1 MPAATTDA
9 LKRAKRDALERAKR
23 DALERAKRVRLMLFD
38 VDGVLTDGRL
48 WYGSEGETLKAFDAH
63 DGHGIKLLMRTGTAV
78 ALLSGR
84 RSGAVTARA
93 AELGIAHVM
102 QGIDD
107 KKSAFEALLAKLGLP
122 ADEAGFMGDEVV
134 DLPVLRRCGFA
145 CAPAEAPA
153 LVRASAH
160 YVARAPAG
168 RGAAREACEFLLRAQ
183 GRLEAALAV
192 YLA

>member
-1 MPAATTDA
+1 VAKKTRDAA
-9 LKRAKRDALERAKR
+9 KRAKK
-23 DALERAKRVRLMLFD
+23 VRLMLFD

-48 WYGSEGETLKAFDAH
+48 WYGPEGEALKSFH
-63 DGHGIKLLMRTGTAV
+63 VLDGHGIKMLMQAGTSV

-84 RSGAVTARA
+84 SSPAVAARA
-93 AELGIAHVM
+93 AELGIQHVL

-107 KKSAFEALLAKLGLP
+107 KKSAFEALAARLGVP
-122 ADEAGFMGDEVV
+122 AAETGFMGDEVV

-145 CAPAEAPA
+145 CAPAQAHE

-160 YVARAPAG
+160 YVTRAAG
-168 RGAAREACEFLLRAQ
+168 GGGAAREACEFVLRAQ
-183 GRLEAALAV
+183 GRLKAALAP